1 MHSIRVTTF
10 GELVFLK
17 NNKQFKPSDV
27 LSKNL
32 LQLLEY
38 LICHHQQ
45 VISKEQLID
54 TMWQDNLNPESALK
68 FSVHRLRA
76 ILSKEPFF
84 TKPIIVTTK
93 TGYTINPECKF
104 EVDIDYV
111 EQLVQATKQKDI
123 TIAKK
128 MELLNELVNLIN
140 KPFLFNSFDL
150 MWSNSIREYYSS
162 LYNASMI
169 TLMQFAQEQDNPTE
183 MHALAMQAVQYDS
196 LYEEH
201 HYYYLLSLIELKRY
215 REAIEYYQWL
225 IKYFHKELQVSL
237 SPKVK
242 DLYTFVIKQEEK
254 DKTNFDTLIDELNDF
269 QVDGS
274 YYCEY
279 EVFKRYYQIAK
290 RSSERKE
297 ADYFVIMF
305 EIGDSYPHG
314 QINIITDDLVAAIS
328 SSLRKG
334 DVFTRMNPQQFLALI
349 PCNSCQNVDN
359 IVNRIKNSYQN
370 KAQMPFVKINYDVQK
385 LT

>member
-1 MHSIRVTTF
+1 
-10 GELVFLK
+10 
-17 NNKQFKPSDV
+17 
-27 LSKNL
+27 
-32 LQLLEY
+32 
-38 LICHHQQ
+38 
-45 VISKEQLID
+45 
-54 TMWQDNLNPESALK
+54 MWQDNLNPESALK

-123 TIAKK
+123 TISKK

-150 MWSNSIREYYSS
+150 MWSNSIREYYST

-305 EIGDSYPHG
+305 EIADSYPHG